1 MSGAAVGTFPL
12 GTWTVGEDFFFVLGP
27 CVLEAE
33 DTTLRIADGIAEVCA
48 RVGVNWVFK
57 ASFDKAN
64 RTSAAGQRG
73 PGVSA
78 GLAQL
83 ARLKARLGVPLTTD
97 VHLPDQAAEVAG
109 VADLLQ
115 VPAFLCRQT
124 DLLLA
129 CAATGR
135 PVNVK
140 KGQFMAPDQMRGV
153 VSKLAGAGGVMLTE
167 RGTSFGYNDLV
178 VDFRGLVQ
186 MRDLGVPVCF
196 DATHSVQAPGG
207 LGDTSGGDRRYVPHL
222 ARAAAAV
229 GIDALFAEVHDD
241 PESSPSDGAN
251 MVRLPELEGLLRRV
265 LAVRGAMGGAVGG

>member
-1 MSGAAVGTFPL
+1 MSGAAVRTFPL
-12 GTWTVGEDFFFVLGP
+12 GSWAVGRDFFFVLGP

-33 DTTLRIADGIAEVCA
+33 ETTLRIADGIAEVCA

-97 VHLPDQAAEVAG
+97 VHLPDQAAEVAA

-140 KGQFMAPDQMRGV
+140 KGQFMAPNQMRGV

-178 VDFRGLVQ
+178 VDLRGLVQ

-229 GIDALFAEVHDD
+229 GIDALFAEVHDQ
-241 PESSPSDGAN
+241 PETSPSDGAN
-251 MVRLPELEGLLRRV
+251 MVRLPDLEGLLRRV
-265 LAVRGAMGGAVGG
+265 LAVRAAVGG

>member
-1 MSGAAVGTFPL
+1 MTPFPL
-12 GTWTVGEDFFFVLGP
+12 GNWTVGEDFFFVLGP

-33 DTTLRIADGIAEVCA
+33 ETTLRIAGGIAEVCA
-48 RVGVNWVFK
+48 RVGVRWVFK

-64 RTSAAGQRG
+64 RSSAGGLRG
-73 PGVSA
+73 PGVAA
-78 GLAQL
+78 GIAQLAQL
-83 ARLKARLGVPLTTD
+83 KERLGVPVTTD
-97 VHLPDQAAEVAG
+97 VHLPDQAADVAQ

-124 DLLLA
+124 DLLAA

-153 VSKLAGAGGVMLTE
+153 VGKLAGGGGLMLTE
-167 RGTSFGYNDLV
+167 RGTSFGYHDLV

-196 DATHSVQAPGG
+196 DATHSVQSPGA
-207 LGDTSGGDRRYVPHL
+207 LGESSGGDRRYVPHL

-229 GIDALFAEVHDD
+229 GIDALFAEVHDQ
-241 PESSPSDGAN
+241 PETSPSDGAN
-251 MVRLPELEGLLRRV
+251 MVRLPDLERLLRSV
-265 LAVRGAMGGAVGG
+265 LEVRGGSEASAVRSQAT

>member
-1 MSGAAVGTFPL
+1 MNRFPL

-27 CVLEAE
+27 CVLEE
-33 DTTLRIADGIAEVCA
+33 EETTLRIASGIAEVCA
-48 RVGVNWVFK
+48 RVGVRWVFK

-64 RTSAAGQRG
+64 RSSAAGLRG
-73 PGVSA
+73 PGVAA
-78 GLAQL
+78 GIAQL
-83 ARLKARLGVPLTTD
+83 ARLKERLGVPVTTD
-97 VHLPDQAAEVAG
+97 VHLPDQAAEVAE

-124 DLLLA
+124 DLLAA

-153 VSKLAGAGGVMLTE
+153 VGKLAGGGGLMLTE
-167 RGTSFGYNDLV
+167 RGTSFGYHDLV

-186 MRDLGVPVCF
+186 MRELSVPVCF
-196 DATHSVQAPGG
+196 DATHSVQAPGA
-207 LGDTSGGDRRYVPHL
+207 LGESSGGDRRYVPHL

-229 GIDALFAEVHDD
+229 GIDALFAEVHDQ
-241 PESSPSDGAN
+241 PETSPSDGAN
-251 MVRLPELEGLLRRV
+251 MVRLPDLEQLLRGV
-265 LAVRGAMGGAVGG
+265 LSVRGAA

>member
-1 MSGAAVGTFPL
+1 MSGPLRSFVVGPHR
-12 GTWTVGEDFFFVLGP
+12 VGGEFLFVLGP
-27 CVLEAE
+27 CVLQAPEVT
-33 DTTLRIADGIAEVCA
+33 DRVADAIAEVCA
-48 RVGVNWVFK
+48 RVGVRWVFK

-64 RTSAAGQRG
+64 RTALGGGRG
-73 PGVSA
+73 PGLDE
-78 GLAQL
+78 GLRQL
-83 ARLKARLGVPLTTD
+83 DGLRVRLGVPVTTD
-97 VHLPDQAAEVAG
+97 VHLPEQAAAVAQ
-109 VADLLQ
+109 VAALLQ

-124 DLLLA
+124 DLLVA

-153 VSKLAGAGGVMLTE
+153 VGKLAGAAGVMLTE
-167 RGTSFGYNDLV
+167 RGASFGYHDLV

-186 MRDLGVPVCF
+186 MRELGVPVCF

-207 LGDTSGGDRRYVPHL
+207 LGDTSGGDRRFVPHL

-241 PESSPSDGAN
+241 PASSPSDAAT
-251 MVRLPELEGLLRRV
+251 MLPLGQLEGLLRQV
-265 LAVRGAMGGAVGG
+265 LAVRAAVG